1 MNINKHQIRVHPSTR
16 FLISQVIDLPQT
28 EQPKVILGKSYT
40 RGKNNN
46 HYKNSQTGDIVS

>member
-1 MNINKHQIRVHPSTR
+1 MNKHQIRVHPSTR

>member
-28 EQPKVILGKSYT
+28 EQPKVILGKSYR
-40 RGKNNN
+40 RGKNNK
-46 HYKNSQTGDIVS
+46 HDKNSQTGDIVR